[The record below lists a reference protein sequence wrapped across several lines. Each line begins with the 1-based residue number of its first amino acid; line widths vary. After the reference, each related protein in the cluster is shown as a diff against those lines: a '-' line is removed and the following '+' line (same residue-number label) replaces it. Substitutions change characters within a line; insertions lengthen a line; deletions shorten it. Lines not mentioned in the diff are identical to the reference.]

1 MKRDLKVV
9 LAAALVIG
17 AAAVF
22 AMKRGGGGNGGKC
35 GGGKCCPVLPGLN
48 VWSTSLRAGT
58 NVADTNSA
66 VTASETV
73 TNGQR

>member
-17 AAAVF
+17 AAAVV
-22 AMKRGGGGNGGKC
+22 AMKRSGHGETGKC
-35 GGGKCCPVLPGLN
+35 GGGACCPTIPGLN
-48 VWSTSLRAGT
+48 VWSTSLPTGT

-66 VTASETV
+66 VTVSGTV
-73 TNGQR
+73 TNAQR

>member
-1 MKRDLKVV
+1 MKRDVKVV
-9 LAAALVIG
+9 LVAALVIG
-17 AAAVF
+17 VAAVF
-22 AMKRGGGGNGGKC
+22 AMKRGGRGEAGKC

-48 VWSTSLRAGT
+48 VWPTSLPAGT